1 MLESRRDSSL
11 MSAMEAAT
19 VAVALAQPEEQ
30 RQPRCFSLG
39 LHHIIAAHQKMPLPL
54 RVDIPHSVHSFWEY
68 PYRQKCLLLDSD
80 PIKLTMTT
88 NTKCDKLEML
98 FLRQPC

>member
-30 RQPRCFSLG
+30 RQPRCFFLG

-54 RVDIPHSVHSFWEY
+54 RVDIPHSVHSGNTLID
-68 PYRQKCLLLDSD
+68 RGVSCLTQIPSS
-80 PIKLTMTT
+80 
-88 NTKCDKLEML
+88 
-98 FLRQPC
+98 